1 MNLKRTALA
10 AAFGALAFGA
20 TVSAASAQPLTPG
33 HPRQAEVLDRTVH
46 QRALIRHEERS
57 GRISPAKAHRL
68 LVANQR
74 VAMQEH
80 RMARRN
86 GGYLT
91 SAQQHR
97 LNRQENQVGRR
108 IPG

>member
-20 TVSAASAQPLTPG
+20 TVTAASAQPLTPG
-33 HPRQAEVLDRTVH
+33 HPRQAEVLDRAAH
-46 QRALIRHEERS
+46 QRAVIRHEERT

-68 LVANQR
+68 LAANR
-74 VAMQEH
+74 RIAIKEH

-91 SAQQHR
+91 AAQQHR
-97 LNRQENQVGRR
+97 LNRQENHLARR
-108 IPG
+108 IRG